1 MHLCRKCIYGA
12 DKNDQILFSTYG
24 KTGAM
29 YSSPIFFAR
38 RCPGFLAFSVVSIP
52 PEKEDEKEE
61 WRQLLA
67 PKQKEEEKSFGW
79 KEQWPPL
86 SRKRE
91 TQQQQKYL
99 STPNDRRHQRGK
111 TRRAKKK
118 LLTGLTKRK
127 GISYS
132 FLKLHAWHKTCIK
145 ACFCS
150 SSIPRF
156 FSYPFENATRDPSFT
171 FFLFS

>member
-24 KTGAM
+24 KSGR
-29 YSSPIFFAR
+29 YIHHHFF
-38 RCPGFLAFSVVSIP
+38 CFSLPRFPCFFSLSIP
-52 PEKEDEKEE
+52 PEKEEEE

-67 PKQKEEEKSFGW
+67 PKQKEEEKSFW
-79 KEQWPPL
+79 KEEQWPPL

-111 TRRAKKK
+111 TRRAKK

-156 FSYPFENATRDPSFT
+156 FSYPFENATRDPSFS
-171 FFLFS
+171 FPLFS